1 VQSLNHTVCKIVQ
14 QLLEVRV
21 HNLAKLA
28 KDVLKDRC
36 QISNHLCAVQKVAFF
51 EAYFLQEFCSF
62 LVEEVNEILIFSQ
75 FTIFYVLSQI
85 LLNND
90 EIT

>member
-1 VQSLNHTVCKIVQ
+1 MCTVQSLNHAVCKIVQ

-21 HNLAKLA
+21 NNLAKLA

-36 QISNHLCAVQKVAFF
+36 QISNHLSAVQKVAFF

-62 LVEEVNEILIFSQ
+62 LVEEVIEIFPIYNFLKGVFMS
-75 FTIFYVLSQI
+75 
-85 LLNND
+85 
-90 EIT
+90 